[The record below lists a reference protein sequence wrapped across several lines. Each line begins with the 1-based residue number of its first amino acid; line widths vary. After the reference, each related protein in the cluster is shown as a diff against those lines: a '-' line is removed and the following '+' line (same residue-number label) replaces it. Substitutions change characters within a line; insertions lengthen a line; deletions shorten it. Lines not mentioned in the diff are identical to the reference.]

1 MRGLCNL
8 QNCQLR
14 HLNREQYKDEVFY
27 EIQDEFEL
35 LLGPPDS
42 RPPDGDDFQI
52 PVPLNDNTGMSG
64 PFHNSGAPI
73 KNNIMSDWME
83 QNYPRD
89 PNILMQEIHD
99 LRNEHI
105 TMRRN
110 MEERIVTLENE
121 NTELRIK
128 LHTLTAANTSL
139 NDEKNKT
146 EKTVLQLQ
154 NNKFE
159 LEKIIDG
166 NVSNTSSELRRQLE
180 DAKKEAEEAREAFA
194 NVNADMLI
202 QSEIE
207 KRKLL
212 AEIRNLKAKLQ
223 YFQSQV
229 ARGEDV
235 QQFDEKIRS
244 DGREVRDGYSNYGVR
259 NF

>member
-1 MRGLCNL
+1 MRGLCTL

-14 HLNREQYKDEVFY
+14 HLSREQYKDEVFY

-35 LLGPPDS
+35 LLGPPES
-42 RPPDGDDFQI
+42 RPPDSDGFQI
-52 PVPLNDNTGMSG
+52 PVPNDNPGMPG
-64 PFHNSGAPI
+64 PFHNLGAAVE
-73 KNNIMSDWME
+73 NNIMGDWME

-110 MEERIVTLENE
+110 MEEQITVLGNE
-121 NTELRIK
+121 NTQLRIQ
-128 LHTLTAANTSL
+128 LHTLTATNTSL

-146 EKTVLQLQ
+146 EMTVQELQ
-154 NNKFE
+154 NDKFE
-159 LEKIIDG
+159 LQKVIDG
-166 NVSNTSSELRRQLE
+166 NVNNTTSELRRQLE

-202 QSEIE
+202 QSGIE

-223 YFQSQV
+223 YFQSQA

-235 QQFDEKIRS
+235 QQFDKLRS
-244 DGREVRDGYSNYGVR
+244 DGRELRDEYSNYGVR
-259 NF
+259 NI